1 MKILQVHNF
10 YQQPGG
16 EDQVFKAEADLLRAC
31 GHDVIQ
37 YSLNNKLINDLS
49 KFQVLKKT
57 FWNNDSYNNINS
69 IIQNAHPQICH
80 IHNTYPLISPSV
92 YYACQKNHIP
102 VVQTLHNYRLLC
114 PAATLFREG
123 KVCEDCSDKF
133 FPWPG
138 IWHGCYHG
146 SHLHSS
152 LVASLLAT
160 HKILGTWSRQ
170 IDCFIALTE
179 FARSK
184 FVQAGL
190 PAEKIIVNANFLAP
204 DPGKKIKFGEFAL
217 FVGRLSPEK
226 GLWTLINAWR
236 EIPEIPLKIIGD
248 GPLFDEL
255 HEKVISHI
263 KGQVEFL
270 GRLSHDQVLD
280 KMKKARVLIFPSEWY
295 EPFGLSIIEAYAC
308 GLPVIGSRLGSMQNL
323 ILNGKTGLL
332 FEPGNPETLAKNVM
346 GLWNNEEKIMEMGKA
361 ASYEYEQKYTA
372 DHKYQSLITIYEKTI
387 TEYRTK

>member
-1 MKILQVHNF
+1 MM
-10 YQQPGG
+10 
-16 EDQVFKAEADLLRAC
+16 
-31 GHDVIQ
+31 
-37 YSLNNKLINDLS
+37 NDLS
-49 KFQVLKKT
+49 KFQLLIKT
-57 FWNNDSYNNINS
+57 LWNNDSYKDIDS
-69 IIQNAHPQICH
+69 IIQNAHPDICH
-80 IHNTYPLISPSV
+80 IHNTFPLISPSV